1 MIDYKNSSVKD
12 NATIEIILTS
22 ICFILIILV
31 SIAIM
36 FLEAVWIIKMK
47 VN

>member
-1 MIDYKNSSVKD
+1 MIDYKSSKVKED
-12 NATIEIILTS
+12 SNVEIILTS

-36 FLEAVWIIKMK
+36 FWKAV
-47 VN
+47 

>member
-1 MIDYKNSSVKD
+1 MIDYKNSQVKED
-12 NATIEIILTS
+12 IGVEIILTS

-36 FLEAVWIIKMK
+36 FWGTV
-47 VN
+47 